1 VAHLGRGSS
10 NLPGRTGKAPQTAAF
25 AFPAMPSLRP
35 DSNVWLANAT
45 SGTYGGATPAMTGPR
60 CRPTSTASSVRA
72 CATTPPLSPC
82 AARLAPAPS
91 PRVSRLPPTRRD
103 GAGTPPVCRDPLPRL
118 VRLCPGAGKVSAGR
132 PRPPA
137 FLGLGQGGVGGAAPV
152 RRLGHGARVARPRK
166 TRSTFC
172 SHSAQK
178 VGHVAPRGPL
188 HSVRHAEGA
197 ECVDSIERDRAGSG
211 WRLDH
216 GRGSSPEGAAAG
228 AAAVSISWSCSS
240 GNPSGS
246 TRSIASAPASSQ
258 RRTTSGASS

>member
-1 VAHLGRGSS
+1 
-10 NLPGRTGKAPQTAAF
+10 
-25 AFPAMPSLRP
+25 
-35 DSNVWLANAT
+35 
-45 SGTYGGATPAMTGPR
+45 MTGLR

-72 CATTPPLSPC
+72 CATTPPFSPC
-82 AARLAPAPS
+82 AARLGTPAE
-91 PRVSRLPPTRRD
+91 PTRLTTPATLRD
-103 GAGTPPVCRDPLPRL
+103 RRRARHLSAATPSRVWLGS
-118 VRLCPGAGKVSAGR
+118 VRAPGRS
-132 PRPPA
+132 PPA
-137 FLGLGQGGVGGAAPV
+137 ARLRRRFLGWVRVVGGAAPV
-152 RRLGHGARVARPRK
+152 RRLGAQRPVVARPRT

-172 SHSAQK
+172 CPFRAKGRTHRSK
-178 VGHVAPRGPL
+178 GPA
-188 HSVRHAEGA
+188 SPGAHAEGA

-211 WRLDH
+211 WRPDH